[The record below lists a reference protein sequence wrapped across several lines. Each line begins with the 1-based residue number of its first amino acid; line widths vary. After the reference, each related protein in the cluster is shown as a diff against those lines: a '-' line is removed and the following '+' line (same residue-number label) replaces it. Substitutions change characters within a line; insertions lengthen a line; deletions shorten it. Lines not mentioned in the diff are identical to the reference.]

1 MMSAH
6 QKLFINVAQACC
18 FLKGLDVFSIHGDS
32 PFTAP
37 FFCFLPFLRQRPI
50 LGCPEFSKGSLE
62 LLLYLPLPPPHTHTP
77 SPRITGL
84 CHHVQ

>member
-37 FFCFLPFLRQRPI
+37 FFCFLPF
-50 LGCPEFSKGSLE
+50 
-62 LLLYLPLPPPHTHTP
+62 
-77 SPRITGL
+77 
-84 CHHVQ
+84 